1 MGTSTSSKGGKA
13 GSPFDPEW
21 LTPARSGS
29 PETTDSQAL
38 LQGEFAPSRRFAEAR
53 TRLSEYISGGGRESL
68 RAATRSMVSR
78 GMGGSAR
85 AASTMRGTAR
95 GAGALGQFL
104 SDVRDKSDARVV
116 DWINRTKAANLSAQ
130 DLILEIVNHVIPQTG
145 SVDEESTRN
154 ASTEALGQLYELHPE
169 IDIFSPTNEQIRD
182 VMAITIANDVCNR
195 LDLQL
200 GQMYERL
207 KYDPST
213 IQVLRT
219 DVKEYVQSEVR
230 LVMESVGSQMVD
242 LGQLASDVLSLSLK
256 VFES

>member
-21 LTPARSGS
+21 LTPAGSGS

-104 SDVRDKSDARVV
+104 SDVREKSDARVV

-130 DLILEIVNHVIPQTG
+130 AFILRSLTTL
-145 SVDEESTRN
+145 SRRR
-154 ASTEALGQLYELHPE
+154 EALTKSPLEMLRPKHLGNSMNFTLKSTFLALLMNRFETLWPSLLPMTCA
-169 IDIFSPTNEQIRD
+169 IDWIFNWGRCTN
-182 VMAITIANDVCNR
+182 V
-195 LDLQL
+195 
-200 GQMYERL
+200 
-207 KYDPST
+207 
-213 IQVLRT
+213 
-219 DVKEYVQSEVR
+219 
-230 LVMESVGSQMVD
+230 
-242 LGQLASDVLSLSLK
+242 
-256 VFES
+256 